1 MPHEAEP
8 LCKKPACVAARAQR
22 DTAVS
27 KVAELQQMRRDL
39 LALATQLVVDDGGE
53 ELGLAG
59 RSFQVAFMEILD
71 GVEEADEEEAHEE
84 EAHEEAAH
92 EDAARQSAYEAPLR
106 STDSFRDV
114 FAQAAQHPSRPK
126 APAQTTSLA
135 GQVAADIATSL
146 LVEPPVIRSGQLK
159 RSSGE

>member
-1 MPHEAEP
+1 MEDAEVLAMLRQRSFARGGEARREAWRTRQ
-8 LCKKPACVAARAQR
+8 PAQ
-22 DTAVS
+22 S
-27 KVAELQQMRRDL
+27 L
-39 LALATQLVVDDGGE
+39 LPALADEGAQALP
-53 ELGLAG
+53 
-59 RSFQVAFMEILD
+59 
-71 GVEEADEEEAHEE
+71 VEA
-84 EAHEEAAH
+84 AAH